1 MKMITLSKNLYVKNI
16 DSFFSK
22 YNEFSRNQ
30 ELIEQTTRFL
40 KVLLRHSEP
49 EIVNQIT
56 EKVENGRSFTVSGSC
71 RTYTIV
77 FEIKKNNIVL
87 KELY

>member
-1 MKMITLSKNLYVKNI
+1 MKMITLSKNLNVKNI

-30 ELIEQTTRFL
+30 ELLEQTTRFL

-56 EKVENGRSFTVSGSC
+56 EVENGRSFTVSGSC